1 MDKNHRCLGCSFLF
15 KNILHESAQRVGD
28 QRYLWDLAV
37 GDAVPLVVDDG
48 VLPDPETAA

>member
-1 MDKNHRCLGCSFLF
+1 MACPFLF
-15 KNILHESAQRVGD
+15 MYQKYYESARRVGN
-28 QRYLWDLAV
+28 QRYLRDLAV